1 MDVRY
6 NFMATDELFHVLQSE
21 FSDLILLHFT
31 SGKWCLHTDYA
42 EHGFRG
48 DTPRECCLFALLHFI
63 AVRESA
69 KFN

>member
-1 MDVRY
+1 VDVRY
-6 NFMATDELFHVLQSE
+6 NFMATDELFHILQSE

-48 DTPRECCLFALLHFI
+48 DTPRQCCLFALLHFI

>member
-6 NFMATDELFHVLQSE
+6 SFLTTDDLYQILQSE

-31 SGKWCLHTDYA
+31 QGKWCLHTDFK

-48 DTPRECCLFALLHFI
+48 DTPRECCLQALLHFI
-63 AVRESA
+63 AVREA
-69 KFN
+69 AQFN